1 MNFQS
6 ILENLINWLLS
17 HGLKIA
23 GIIIAAFFANRAGK
37 AFIERIIRKAVKPTE
52 TRDGQAEKKREDTL
66 IRMFNSVW
74 TAILWTVTILM
85 ILPELGINIG
95 PLLAGA
101 GIVGI
106 AIGFGAQKVIQDFLA
121 GFFIVFEDQYRVGDS
136 ICINNICGGV
146 EDLNLRRT
154 ILRSA
159 DGVQH
164 IIPNG
169 QIKVVSNRSKEF
181 SRVDVKIGVAYKE
194 NVDKVLEILDRVSK
208 ELAEDPGWKDFILTV
223 PKALGIDD
231 FGESA
236 LMFTVRG
243 DVVPGKQW
251 DVARELRKRIKIAFD
266 KEGIE
271 IPFPQISIWP
281 KGKWSAP

>member
-1 MNFQS
+1 MEIQI
-6 ILENLINWLLS
+6 ILENLVSWILA

-23 GIIIAAFFANRAGK
+23 GIIIAAFFAKRAGRV
-37 AFIERIIRKAVKPTE
+37 FIDKIIRKAVKPTPG
-52 TRDGQAEKKREDTL
+52 DGQAEKKREDTL
-66 IRMFNSVW
+66 IRMFSSVW
-74 TAILWTVTILM
+74 TALLWTVTILM

-154 ILRSA
+154 VLRSA

-169 QIKVVSNRSKEF
+169 QIKIVSNRSKEF

-194 NVDKVLEILDRVSK
+194 DIDKVMEILNRVGE
-208 ELAEDPGWKDFILTV
+208 ELAKTSPWKDYILK
-223 PKALGIDD
+223 PPQALGI
-231 FGESA
+231 ESFENSSII
-236 LMFTVRG
+236 LTVRG

-251 DVARELRKRIKIAFD
+251 DTARELRKRIKIAFD

-271 IPFPQISIWP
+271 IPFPQISVWP
-281 KGKWSAP
+281 RGQWQR

>member
-1 MNFQS
+1 MDFQT
-6 ILENLINWLLS
+6 ILENLIGWILG
-17 HGLKIA
+17 HGIKIL

-37 AFIERIIRKAVKPTE
+37 TFIDKIIRKAVKPTE
-52 TRDGQAEKKREDTL
+52 ARDGLAEKKREDTL
-66 IRMFNSVW
+66 IRMFTSVW
-74 TAILWTVTILM
+74 TVLLWAVTVLM

-106 AIGFGAQKVIQDFLA
+106 AVGFGAQKVIQDFLA

-154 ILRSA
+154 VLRSA

-181 SRVDVKIGVAYKE
+181 SRVDVKVGVAYKE
-194 NVDKVLEILDRVSK
+194 DANKVLAVLNQVSK
-208 ELAEDPGWKDFILTV
+208 ELAEDPAWRDFIISP

-251 DVARELRKRIKIAFD
+251 DIARELRKRIKTAFD

-271 IPFPQISIWP
+271 IPFPQISVWP
-281 KGKWSAP
+281 KGEWSK